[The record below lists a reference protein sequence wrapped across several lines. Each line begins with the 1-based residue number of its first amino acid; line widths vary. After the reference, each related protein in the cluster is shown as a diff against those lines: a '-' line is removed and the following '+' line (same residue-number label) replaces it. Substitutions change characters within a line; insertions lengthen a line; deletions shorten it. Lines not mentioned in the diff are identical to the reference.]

1 MKDEIHVETELN
13 GDRLLRKRELA
24 AKLGI
29 AVRTLD
35 GWLKKGRVPH
45 LKLGKTVRFRWPDVL
60 EKLNSYR
67 VH

>member
-1 MKDEIHVETELN
+1 MKDGIHVETGLN

-45 LKLGKTVRFRWPDVL
+45 LKLGKSVRFHWPDVL
-60 EKLNSYR
+60 AKLQTFR
-67 VH
+67 VN